1 MRVRRN
7 ILFEKYFWGE
17 PENRHGLHDL
27 KQKRALANIFWEGVP
42 QKFWS
47 VLWRVKLVNFTLW
60 FLYEI

>member
-1 MRVRRN
+1 MKVRRN

-27 KQKRALANIFWEGVP
+27 KQKRALANILWEGVP

-47 VLWRVKLVNFTLW
+47 VPLESKTCKFYFMVFV
-60 FLYEI
+60 